1 VCFQT
6 ATNER
11 LGVAAA
17 ATTTNWSPHDRAAR
31 VLPAFSRAAEAV
43 KFGSLVSLSLR
54 VSTPVTFHFQLL
66 CVVQTGRNS
75 EGVALFFF
83 KKVLSEQL
91 SCLRPLTLDYSIAP
105 L

>member
-1 VCFQT
+1 MCFQT

-17 ATTTNWSPHDRAAR
+17 ATTTNWSPHDRAAS

-54 VSTPVTFHFQLL
+54 VSTPLHFTFNF
-66 CVVQTGRNS
+66 CVWFKTDKIETVKT
-75 EGVALFFF
+75 FF
-83 KKVLSEQL
+83 KEKVWSEQL